1 MQILVRL
8 IVLASPVF
16 LLSACQTQPAKEATA
31 ITEISAE
38 LSKGQAQSSESRVV
52 IPPPEISAALIPS
65 IDLSLGADTG
75 VGANRFDVR
84 VNNAQAREFFMGLVE
99 DTPYNMV
106 VHPDVTGTI
115 SLNLKNVTIPDVMAT
130 LRDVYGYEFNQTSAG
145 FHVLPVRLQSRIFYV
160 NSLNLKRSGTTEMTV
175 SSGQITQSMGA
186 DEESTVSE
194 SRAASKISTTNE
206 TDIWSEL
213 RMALGSII
221 GTGDG
226 RSITVSPQAGI
237 VVVRAMPAEL
247 REVENFLT
255 QVQSSLQRQ
264 VVLEAK
270 IMEVQLNDGY
280 QAGINW
286 AQISRSGNDLLAL
299 SQTGGG
305 TIFDT
310 GVNST
315 TSGSSGSLDTSD
327 YKPIDMLG
335 IVGFGGVFSAAIK
348 LGDFAAFIELLKT
361 QGNVQ
366 ILSSPRVS
374 TMNNEKAI
382 IKVGQDEFFVTDVS
396 STTVIGAGA
405 STSTPDITLTPFFS
419 GIALDVTPQIDRN
432 GVVNLHIHP
441 SISEVTDQVKELI
454 INGEPQVL
462 PMALSTVRESDNVVR
477 ARSGQVVVIGGLMK
491 NVMTEE
497 IASTP
502 VLGDLPFVGTAFRHT
517 KQVSRK
523 SELVILLRPLVVESP
538 QTWGDDMSE
547 SAQRIDAMNRGFHV
561 GGSTDVF
568 GTEAEGR

>member
-52 IPPPEISAALIPS
+52 IPPPAISAALIPS
-65 IDLSLGADTG
+65 IELSLGADTG
-75 VGANRFDVR
+75 VCANRFDVR
-84 VNNAQAREFFMGLVE
+84 VNNAQAREFYMGLVE

-226 RSITVSPQAGI
+226 RSIPVSPQAGI

-462 PMALSTVRESDNVVR
+462 PMALT
-477 ARSGQVVVIGGLMK
+477 
-491 NVMTEE
+491 
-497 IASTP
+497 
-502 VLGDLPFVGTAFRHT
+502 
-517 KQVSRK
+517 
-523 SELVILLRPLVVESP
+523 
-538 QTWGDDMSE
+538 
-547 SAQRIDAMNRGFHV
+547 
-561 GGSTDVF
+561 TD
-568 GTEAEGR
+568 R